1 MKIILLFIYVFFIGY
16 GFNEFLNLKNREGI
30 VWSKIQ
36 CLIYFL
42 EHLIFSPFIAV
53 VDFVF
58 WVRRL
63 MMK

>member
-1 MKIILLFIYVFFIGY
+1 MKIILFMYIFFAGY

-30 VWSKIQ
+30 VWNKVQ

-42 EHLIFSPFIAV
+42 EHLIFAPFIV
-53 VDFVF
+53 FIDFVF

-63 MMK
+63 MIK

>member
-1 MKIILLFIYVFFIGY
+1 MKIILIMYAFFAGY

-36 CLIYFL
+36 RSIYFL
-42 EHLIFSPFIAV
+42 EHLIFSPFIAF